1 MATKQQ
7 LAEAK
12 KLLEEHAPKGE
23 FLAYINKDEA
33 QILKNLGGS
42 GRIVEAT
49 QIPSFDVEQTQVL
62 PAPVLNA
69 ALTAF
74 TQKLPPL
81 MGQQIN
87 TDSYAPQVAAQT
99 ALQTGASQ
107 AAQGLGSLVGP
118 DAYKPFMSPYQ
129 QEVMDTTLSEFDRQQ
144 TINQQ
149 GLRDQAIQAGAYGGG
164 REGIMQAQYMNQG
177 AMDRAALQAQLLN
190 QGFMQA
196 QQAAGTDLA
205 ARQGLGQYQQALGQA
220 DQGFEQ
226 AKLDAQTLANRE
238 KEFEEFTRL
247 GLVGQ
252 QLAQIQPGAFPTTTI
267 GYQSSAAPASPMASF
282 LGGAAG
288 AGGVLG
294 KLGIFG

>member
-1 MATKQQ
+1 MA
-7 LAEAK
+7 
-12 KLLEEHAPKGE
+12 
-23 FLAYINKDEA
+23 I
-33 QILKNLGGS
+33 
-42 GRIVEAT
+42 
-49 QIPSFDVEQTQVL
+49 EQTQIL
-62 PAPVLNA
+62 PAPVLEG

-74 TQKLPPL
+74 TKKLEPL

-87 TDSYAPQVAAQT
+87 TAAYNPQVAAQT
-99 ALQTGASQ
+99 ALQTGASA
-107 AAQGLGSLVGP
+107 AAQGLGSLTGP
-118 DAYKPFMSPYQ
+118 QAYQPYMSPYQ

-149 GLRDQAIQAGAYGGG
+149 GLRDSAISAGAYGGG
-164 REGIMQAQYMNQG
+164 REGVMQSQYMNQG
-177 AMDRAALQAQLLN
+177 AINRAQLQAQLLN

-220 DQGFEQ
+220 DQGFAQ
-226 AKLDAQTLANRE
+226 AGLDAQQLAARE
-238 KEFEEFTRL
+238 AEYEPFTRL

-252 QLAQIQPGAFPTTTI
+252 QLAQIQPGAFPSTTI
-267 GYQSSAAPASPMASF
+267 GYQQSAAPASPMSSF